1 MSDIVRRLRAM
12 GHSTGRAQS
21 LPALVAIASVIT
33 VAFMGSVVVTPLY
46 PLFQHKFGFSEITLT
61 LIYAVYVVGN
71 VVALLLFGQISD
83 QIGRKRVA
91 VPALGLAAVSAV
103 LFILATSTAFLFV
116 GRLFIGLAVGVAS
129 GTGAAWLAEEF
140 GPGERSTA
148 TLSATTANLAGIALG
163 PLLGGLLAQYAPW
176 PLKLPFYAYIAV
188 LAVVAV
194 AVSRVR
200 ESHLRVVG
208 RLREV
213 RVHPRIGVPRD
224 RLREFTAPAVTGFVS
239 FALGGL
245 YFALIPGILLRDL
258 HNSNV
263 AVSGLIVFELAVLA
277 VVFTVL
283 GRRLP
288 APKAMTAGLI
298 VLVPAVALVVA
309 AQATRSLPLL
319 VIATALGAGTLSL
332 GYRGSLQ
339 VVNEIAP
346 DDRRAEVVSTYYI
359 ACFIGNSVP
368 VIGLG
373 VLTTLTDPLIGSVV
387 FAATIVALGIGAL
400 VWRHSFAVSGR
411 PREQPWQRMT

>member
-1 MSDIVRRLRAM
+1 M
-12 GHSTGRAQS
+12 TTTAQR
-21 LPALVAIASVIT
+21 VAIASIIT

-46 PLFQHKFGFSEITLT
+46 PLFQRKLGFSEITLT
-61 LIYAVYVVGN
+61 LIYAVYAIGN
-71 VVALLLFGQISD
+71 VAALLLFGQISD

-91 VPALGLAAVSAV
+91 LPALGLAAISAV
-103 LFILATSTAFLFV
+103 LFLLATSTAYLFL

-148 TLSATTANLAGIALG
+148 TLSAATANLAGIALG

-176 PLKLPFYAYIAV
+176 PLKLPLFVYIAL
-188 LAVVAV
+188 LALVAIAV
-194 AVSRVR
+194 AGVR
-200 ESHLRVVG
+200 ESHQRLVA
-208 RLREV
+208 RLRDV
-213 RVHPRIGVPRD
+213 RVHPRVGVPRE
-224 RLREFTAPAVTGFVS
+224 RMREFAAPAVTGFVT
-239 FALGGL
+239 FALGGI

-258 HNSNV
+258 HNGNA
-263 AVSGLIVFELAVLA
+263 AVSGTIVAELAVLA
-277 VVFTVL
+277 IAMIIL
-283 GRRLP
+283 GRRLEP
-288 APKAMTAGLI
+288 GTAMTAGLLL
-298 VLVPAVALVVA
+298 LVPAVALVVV

-359 ACFIGNSVP
+359 ACFVGNSVP

-373 VLTTLTDPLIGSVV
+373 VLTTLTDPLIGSIV
-387 FAATIVALGIGAL
+387 FAATIAALGIGAL
-400 VWRHSFAVSGR
+400 LWQRSFAVSGQAG
-411 PREQPWQRMT
+411 EQHRARVP

>member
-1 MSDIVRRLRAM
+1 MAGDPGARIWR
-12 GHSTGRAQS
+12 
-21 LPALVAIASVIT
+21 
-33 VAFMGSVVVTPLY
+33 
-46 PLFQHKFGFSEITLT
+46 
-61 LIYAVYVVGN
+61 
-71 VVALLLFGQISD
+71 
-83 QIGRKRVA
+83 
-91 VPALGLAAVSAV
+91 PALG
-103 LFILATSTAFLFV
+103 
-116 GRLFIGLAVGVAS
+116 G
-129 GTGAAWLAEEF
+129 WF
-140 GPGERSTA
+140 GPP
-148 TLSATTANLAGIALG
+148 LG

-188 LAVVAV
+188 LAVVAA
-194 AVSRVR
+194 AVCRVR
-200 ESHLRVVG
+200 ESHLRVVS

-258 HNSNV
+258 HNANV

-283 GRRLP
+283 GRRLA
-288 APKAMTAGLI
+288 APTAMTAGLI

-373 VLTTLTDPLIGSVV
+373 VLTTLTDPLIGSIV

-400 VWRHSFAVSGR
+400 VWRRSFAVSGR
-411 PREQPWQRMT
+411 PAEQPRPQMT